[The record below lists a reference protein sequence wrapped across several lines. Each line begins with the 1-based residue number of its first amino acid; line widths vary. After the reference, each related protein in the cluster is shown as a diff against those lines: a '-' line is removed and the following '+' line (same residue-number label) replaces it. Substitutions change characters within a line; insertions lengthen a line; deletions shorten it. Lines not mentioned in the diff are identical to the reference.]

1 MFGTTWFCE
10 FTFNCKFM
18 KSKPRM
24 GTMTYTCSTSYLEAE
39 VEESLQSLQHSKT
52 LSQTN
57 KHTEKQPN
65 KKEQQIVLR
74 NLKAEI
80 WSNISD

>member
-1 MFGTTWFCE
+1 
-10 FTFNCKFM
+10 
-18 KSKPRM
+18 
-24 GTMTYTCSTSYLEAE
+24 LEAE

-57 KHTEKQPN
+57 KHTENKPN